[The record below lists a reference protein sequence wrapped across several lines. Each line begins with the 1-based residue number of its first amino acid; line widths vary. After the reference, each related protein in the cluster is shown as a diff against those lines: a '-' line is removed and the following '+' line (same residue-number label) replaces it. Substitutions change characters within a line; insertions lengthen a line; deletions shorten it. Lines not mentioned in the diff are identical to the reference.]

1 MKKLCL
7 LLALCLTVL
16 CAFPMGAGAEAAD
29 PALSAMVQRALKLAA
44 IMQECAQ
51 SEAYCS
57 LYAGSAEIGAL
68 CAAMGEGPYDVP
80 VSGALVTL
88 SPAAINQ
95 LLQTD
100 ESVSALSSG
109 VRQKI
114 YASLPDRLCT
124 NQVSSMGGE
133 AMFASIRLSCGDC
146 AVMAADMPQAAV
158 LSLSFGGAYDVLCA
172 FYTNESGVTQA
183 NAYLVAAENNML
195 SSPELAELLD
205 DAATLRALTAAEL
218 SAAQAGG
225 LSQ

>member
-1 MKKLCL
+1 MKKRCL
-7 LLALCLTVL
+7 LLALCLALLCVL
-16 CAFPMGAGAEAAD
+16 PMGAGAETTD
-29 PALSAMVQRALKLAA
+29 PALPVMVEKALKLAA

-51 SEAYCS
+51 SETYCS
-57 LYAGSAEIGAL
+57 LYAGSAEIGTL
-68 CAAMGEGPYDVP
+68 CAAMGEGPYDAP
-80 VSGALVTL
+80 VSGALMTL
-88 SPAAINQ
+88 SPAAIDR

-100 ESVSALSSG
+100 ESALALSG
-109 VRQKI
+109 GIRRKI
-114 YASLPDRLCT
+114 YASLPATLCT
-124 NQVSSMGGE
+124 MQVSRAGTV
-133 AMFASIRLSCGDC
+133 ALAASVMLSCGDC
-146 AVMAADMPQAAV
+146 AVMAADVPQAAV
-158 LSLSFGGAYDVLCA
+158 LSLSFDGAYDVLCA

>member
-1 MKKLCL
+1 MRKLCL

-68 CAAMGEGPYDVP
+68 
-80 VSGALVTL
+80 LTL
-88 SPAAINQ
+88 SPAAMDR
-95 LLQTD
+95 LLQIGD
-100 ESVSALSSG
+100 SAPALSEG
-109 VRQKI
+109 IRQKI
-114 YASLPDRLCT
+114 YASLPVTLCT
-124 NQVSSMGGE
+124 MQVSRAGAVALAAS
-133 AMFASIRLSCGDC
+133 AMLSCGDC